1 MVQVPV
7 FLINGFLESGKTTL
21 IKDIIN
27 NDSKLQKLDTLLIV
41 CETGEVEYE
50 EEFIKSNHID
60 IVYVENEEELTKEF
74 FEKLDKDF
82 EPARVVIEYNP
93 FFNVETI
100 KNALPE
106 IYIMSQNIT
115 MIDASTFGIY
125 FNNMRQIFNNA
136 CVNADLI
143 IFNRIEGVNTLAQF
157 RRQIRAFNQFAQIA
171 FESSNGSMTDML
183 DEDLPY
189 DITKDEITL
198 EEMDYP
204 VWYMDCFDNYEK
216 YYHKDITFLAKIE
229 VLADSKEGNILPG
242 RMVMTCCEADT
253 QFLGFECVNETDVEI
268 IDTTWAMI
276 TVNVTHEYS
285 SLAEDKVVM
294 LHAKK
299 IVKLQPQED
308 KILSL

>member
-50 EEFIKSNHID
+50 EEFIKLNHID

-74 FEKLDKDF
+74 FERLDKDF

-93 FFNVETI
+93 FFNVDTI

-143 IFNRIEGVNTLAQF
+143 IFNRIEGINTLAQF
-157 RRQIRAFNQFAQIA
+157 RRQIRAFNNFAQIA
-171 FESSNGSMTDML
+171 FESENGSMTDML

-189 DITKDEITL
+189 DITKNEINL

-216 YYHKDITFLAKIE
+216 YYNKEITFLAKIE
-229 VLADSKEGNILPG
+229 ALADSEEGNILPG

-268 IDTTWAMI
+268 NDTTWAMI
-276 TVNVTHEYS
+276 TVTVTHEYS
-285 SLAEDKVVM
+285 SLANDEVVM